1 LNKGIQHF
9 LAGELD
15 VAFGSKPEM
24 RLAQLPLV
32 TPLVRLARSARELLK
47 PLAQITTPAMPC
59 SSKRNEPER
68 RPARDPGP
76 VPIAPPFFSR
86 RRPETR
92 SPALPFHNLLRA
104 SAGRDRTKHFVAFFF
119 AARSALVRVGFARDD
134 QLAFALRLI
143 PGGGGGL
150 KLLRPA
156 PVLKSLE
163 KR

>member
-1 LNKGIQHF
+1 MSRSDDQPVT
-9 LAGELD
+9 LD
-15 VAFGSKPEM
+15 
-24 RLAQLPLV
+24 RCPL
-32 TPLVRLARSARELLK
+32 
-47 PLAQITTPAMPC
+47 
-59 SSKRNEPER
+59 
-68 RPARDPGP
+68 
-76 VPIAPPFFSR
+76 R
-86 RRPETR
+86 RRSFRVGAPKPDRQPCRFTISCAR
-92 SPALPFHNLLRA
+92 ALDEIEPNISWR
-104 SAGRDRTKHFVAFFF
+104 FFF